1 MSDRIVRIGCASAFW
16 GDTATAAPQL
26 VRKGELDYLVFDY
39 LAEITMSIL
48 ARARAKSPDAGYATD
63 FVSVAM
69 APLLREIA
77 ERGIRVVSNAGG
89 VNPLAC
95 RDALAEAAAS
105 AGVDLK
111 IAVVLGDD
119 LMAKV
124 DEMRSAGVSEMASGE
139 PLPERLM
146 SMNAY
151 LGARPIARALEA
163 GAQVVITGR
172 SVDSAVTLG
181 PLMHEFGWGDEDHDR
196 LAAGSL
202 AGHILECGAQAT
214 GGLFTDWR
222 EVDGW
227 DDMGFPIAECASD
240 GSFTVS
246 KPPDTGGLV
255 LPATVA
261 EQMLYEI
268 GDPQAYMLPD
278 VVCDF
283 TGVEIE
289 QVGEDRVRVSGARG
303 FPPTDTFK
311 VSATYMDGFRVTSAL
326 MIGGI
331 EAAAKARKVA
341 ASTLARARR
350 LLRERN
356 LGDFAETSVEVLG
369 AEDTYGP
376 HARTTDTREVV
387 LKIGVRHADRAAL
400 DIFAREVAPAATGAA
415 PGLTGFFGGRPKAMP
430 VVRLYSF
437 LVPKAEV
444 AITLA
449 MEGERSAVEVPTE
462 GGFDPAALPPV
473 ARAEAPDPPAGPR
486 RALPLIELAWG
497 RSGDKGDNANVG
509 IIARKPEYVPLL
521 RAQLTEA
528 AVAEWFAHLLQ
539 GGVRRY
545 ELPGVNAFNFL
556 LEHALGGG
564 GVASLRMDPQGKAFA
579 QMLLD
584 FPIDVPVEWADAIE
598 AGRAA

>member
-1 MSDRIVRIGCASAFW
+1 MV
-16 GDTATAAPQL
+16 
-26 VRKGELDYLVFDY
+26 DYLVFDY

-63 FVSVAM
+63 FVTVAM

-89 VNPLAC
+89 VNPQAC
-95 RDALAEAAAS
+95 RDALAEAAAA

-119 LMAKV
+119 LMAKA
-124 DEMRSAGVSEMASGE
+124 DELRAAGVAEMASGG
-139 PLPERLM
+139 PLPEQLM

-151 LGARPIARALEA
+151 LGARPIARALEL
-163 GAQVVITGR
+163 GAQIVITGR
-172 SVDSAVTLG
+172 CVDSAVTLG
-181 PLMHEFGWGDEDHDR
+181 PLMHEFGWADDDHDL

-222 EVDGW
+222 LVEGW
-227 DDMGFPIAECASD
+227 DDMGFPVAECTAD
-240 GSFTVS
+240 GAFTVS

-255 LPATVA
+255 VPAGVT

-268 GDPQAYMLPD
+268 GDPQAYILPD

-283 TGVEIE
+283 TGVEIVQAGDE
-289 QVGEDRVRVSGARG
+289 RVHVSGARG
-303 FPPTDTFK
+303 YPPTDSFK
-311 VSATYMDGFRVTSAL
+311 VSATYLDGYRATSAL

-341 ASTLARARR
+341 ESTLARSRR

-356 LGDFAETSVEVLG
+356 LGDFAETTVEVPG

-376 HARTTDTREVV
+376 HARTAAVREVV
-387 LKIGVRHADRAAL
+387 LKIGVRHAERKAL
-400 DIFAREVAPAATGAA
+400 EIFAREVAPAGTGAA

-437 LVPKAEV
+437 LVPKAQV
-444 AITLA
+444 AVAVA
-449 MEGERSAVEVPTE
+449 MDGDDHPVAVPTE
-462 GGFDPAALPPV
+462 GGFDPSTRPPV
-473 ARAEAPDPPAGPR
+473 VPGDAPEPPAGPR
-486 RALPLIELAWG
+486 RTLPLIALAWG

-509 IIARKPEYVPLL
+509 IIARKPEYLPLL
-521 RAQLTEA
+521 RAQLNEA
-528 AVAEWFAHLLQ
+528 AVAGWFAHLLE
-539 GGVRRY
+539 GGVTRY
-545 ELPGVNAFNFL
+545 ELPGVNAFNFV
-556 LEHALGGG
+556 LEQSLGGG

-584 FPIDVPVEWADAIE
+584 FPIEVPAAWAAATEGE
-598 AGRAA
+598 AAA